1 MNSLDKVF
9 LILESVVSRQG
20 EGASFTDVQND
31 TQLTRATVHRILR
44 NLTQLSYLAYDPEA
58 RRYRGSLKI
67 AGLGAEIM
75 ANFNLRDYVHPFLL
89 RMNRESEFASNAGI
103 IDGAQGVYIDKVATK
118 DLGIKLIGE
127 VGKRFMLHCTGMG
140 KVLLAHSEPGE
151 VDRVLSGPLTSF
163 TRNTITDPERLA
175 RELARIREQGFALD
189 REEVTR
195 GIMCV
200 AAPVWGAGERVVCS
214 LSVAFP
220 TYVAAEKGLEPIVDL
235 VRRYAAE
242 CSGANI

>member
-9 LILESVVSRQG
+9 LILESVVSRQSL
-20 EGASFTDVQND
+20 GASFTDVQND
-31 TQLTRATVHRILR
+31 TGLPRATVHRVLK
-44 NLTQLSYLAYDPEA
+44 NLTELSYLAYDPEVK
-58 RRYRGSLKI
+58 RYRGSLKI

-75 ANFNLRDYVHPFLL
+75 ANFNLRDHVHPFLL

-103 IDGAQGVYIDKVATK
+103 IDGDQGVYIDKVATK

-140 KVLLAHSEPGE
+140 KVLLAHSRPDE
-151 VDRVLSGPLTSF
+151 VDRVMAGPMPSYTK
-163 TRNTITDPERLA
+163 NTITDPDQLA
-175 RELARIREQGFALD
+175 QELAQIREQGYALD

-200 AAPVWGAGERVVCS
+200 AAPVQGRDERVVCA

-220 TYVAAEKGLEPIVDL
+220 TYVAKENGLEPIVGL
-235 VRRYAAE
+235 VKRYAAE
-242 CSGANI
+242 CSGVNI